1 MGWGSGPRCV
11 ADALAGKFYQ
21 SKGLMK
27 RYENAAE
34 LAQDT
39 GLPLSALE
47 ATFKSH
53 QAYADGR
60 EKDPFGKGEWLHPL
74 RMPRVIEKAT
84 GNFDNAT
91 YTLDEPLLVAQMT
104 PVVHYVRSSLY
115 CSIATHL
122 CYHCRQW
129 AASLLTTK
137 RASSMHRVHPFPAFS
152 PLAKPSAA
160 FTGATGSVARHYWR
174 QLCSAGSRARAQ
186 RRREQIDGVG
196 TYETAAKCVF
206 V

>member
-1 MGWGSGPRCV
+1 MSGDGVV
-11 ADALAGKFYQ
+11 ADVFAGKFYQ

-60 EKDPFGKGEWLHPL
+60 EKDPFGKGGWSHS
-74 RMPRVIEKAT
+74 RFTVRNIKRAT

-104 PVVHYVRSSLY
+104 PVVHYVR
-115 CSIATHL
+115 T
-122 CYHCRQW
+122 
-129 AASLLTTK
+129 ASTSVTLSTNVRLADHG
-137 RASSMHRVHPFPAFS
+137 RHHR
-152 PLAKPSAA
+152 
-160 FTGATGSVARHYWR
+160 
-174 QLCSAGSRARAQ
+174 
-186 RRREQIDGVG
+186 
-196 TYETAAKCVF
+196 
-206 V
+206 